1 MCLKIRRK
9 HLSKRNNLNADIE
22 EWYLLGFL
30 LTGDKV
36 LTDRLITRTVNQVK
50 DKFISIRLDH
60 FVLKPLIKE
69 YKKYYRNHD
78 IIYQPID
85 ASPLLNRLGLLNEQA
100 RIAFLLKYYYDY
112 SYKKIA
118 NHLGISERKAK
129 TVIYDGLTIWTNNG
143 KFVSVNNIDGV
154 LKKEI
159 LLIKSKWIEN
169 VTPDNRNQVLVM
181 GTKGRHKLPG
191 LLLILLILVAG
202 GSINQEILSK
212 TRVSLGPD
220 IYKYFK
226 EGGVLQINQD
236 IKDKGFGDIY
246 TIPDSETK
254 TIEVYFPTPE
264 RLGEKEEV
272 AALIE
277 SYLENRDLEY
287 QLEFQVLDQL
297 EVELTDEQKDANKV
311 MEMEQ
316 EIFELVSE
324 NPYYYMQRGTSEQS
338 GESTE
343 ILLSEEISVEE
354 EEILKEE
361 IENII
366 HKHNLEWN
374 FSFGKVSADVVDM
387 ERAKWDIYLA
397 IIEAF
402 FFGENKYKLYDVYS
416 EYINGVMEFNVY
428 TELSLTTEKDADE
441 TEEIIKELRRSLQF
455 FLEHEDIQD
464 LMNNVP
470 YVIKIHGENR
480 EEI

>member
-1 MCLKIRRK
+1 M
-9 HLSKRNNLNADIE
+9 
-22 EWYLLGFL
+22 LL
-30 LTGDKV
+30 
-36 LTDRLITRTVNQVK
+36 
-50 DKFISIRLDH
+50 
-60 FVLKPLIKE
+60 
-69 YKKYYRNHD
+69 
-78 IIYQPID
+78 
-85 ASPLLNRLGLLNEQA
+85 
-100 RIAFLLKYYYDY
+100 
-112 SYKKIA
+112 
-118 NHLGISERKAK
+118 
-129 TVIYDGLTIWTNNG
+129 
-143 KFVSVNNIDGV
+143 
-154 LKKEI
+154 
-159 LLIKSKWIEN
+159 
-169 VTPDNRNQVLVM
+169 
-181 GTKGRHKLPG
+181 
-191 LLLILLILVAG
+191 
-202 GSINQEILSK
+202 
-212 TRVSLGPD
+212 
-220 IYKYFK
+220 
-226 EGGVLQINQD
+226 
-236 IKDKGFGDIY
+236 
-246 TIPDSETK
+246 PDSETK

-343 ILLSEEISVEE
+343 ILLPEEISVEE